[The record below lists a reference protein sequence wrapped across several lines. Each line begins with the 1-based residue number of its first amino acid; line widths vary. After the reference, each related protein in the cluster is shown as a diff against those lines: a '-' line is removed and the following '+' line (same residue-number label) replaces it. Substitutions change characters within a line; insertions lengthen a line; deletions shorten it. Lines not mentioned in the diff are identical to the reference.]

1 MLAGSGGARRLASGL
16 IPPKPLLMLKLLVV
30 VLRVL
35 RLPLHV
41 LPLVPLRL
49 RLLLLLRRRLLVM
62 LLRRRQATAVVVRIP
77 AAAVADAGGVPRPL
91 IHRSKEPRT
100 LSGIEQN
107 GCAKRRELRL
117 SDRSGRML

>member
-1 MLAGSGGARRLASGL
+1 MLAGSGGARGLASGL

-91 IHRSKEPRT
+91 IDHR
-100 LSGIEQN
+100 
-107 GCAKRRELRL
+107 AKRVDPTGLGC
-117 SDRSGRML
+117 SSGCGDLLLAA